1 LVSRRIIFWEVDAQ
15 VDFVRPDGKLYVR
28 GAEKRLP
35 NIGRLVDATRSGR
48 VFLASDA
55 CVHLPGDEEFKRFP
69 PHCLRGTPGASI
81 VPEALAQTFFTI
93 PNRPGVKIPPDLSKV
108 QQVILEKQTLDVFDN
123 PNTEIILR
131 RLQSFTDPDAE
142 FFVFGVVT
150 EYCVRL
156 VAKGLLDRGR
166 RVSLVTDAI
175 ETLNAAEG
183 QKALDELTALGA
195 QSVTTEEA
203 LTALDASLAEQDA
216 QQKQHKKKRSGRP
229 GPR

>member
-1 LVSRRIIFWEVDAQ
+1 MIFWEVDTQA
-15 VDFVRPDGKLYVR
+15 DFVRPDGKLYVS
-28 GAEKRLP
+28 GAEKLLP
-35 NIGRLVDATRSGR
+35 NIGRLVDAARSGR
-48 VFLASDA
+48 VFLVSDA

-69 PHCLRGTPGASI
+69 PHCLRGTPGSSI

-108 QQVILEKQTLDVFDN
+108 QQIILEKQTLDVFDN

-156 VAKGLLDRGR
+156 AAKGLLDRR
-166 RVSLVTDAI
+166 RHVSLVTDAI
-175 ETLNAAEG
+175 ETLNTADGER
-183 QKALDELTALGA
+183 ALNELTAIGA
-195 QSVTTEEA
+195 KSITTEEA
-203 LTALDASLAEQDA
+203 LAALDASLAEEEA
-216 QQKQHKKKRSGRP
+216 RQKQHKKTRSGRP